1 METDGRLD
9 LAGRPQART
18 LIALIFVF
26 LFCGFHTRAR
36 ASVLAED
43 QASQVKRLYDAG
55 KWDAVVRAVPQSPAE
70 PADLELDR
78 GLALAQLHR
87 LREAEAAL
95 QAGHEGHPR
104 DPRFLVELGGIAYL
118 EKRFSTAKKELR
130 GALALDP
137 RDAYTNSLLA
147 SIYFLEG
154 NLEGALK
161 YWNRAGKPI
170 VSDLMY
176 DPQPRLDPLI
186 LDRAFQFSPGSVW
199 KRNQFLTTQAELASL
214 DLFPHTYFELAAQ
227 QDGSFK
233 LVWHDSEQPAWDST
247 KLDSIA
253 SMLRG
258 LPYQSVYPEFYN
270 LNHKGLN
277 WLSFVRWDDE
287 KRWLSSE
294 AAWPVE
300 ENPKRCIR
308 FYFVGRNENWNIT
321 RTLTPAVPSAAG
333 FNMRRAVIG
342 AEVASIAS
350 WRWRWNLAAEYS
362 YRDFRTLTGIPGP
375 AERFFSDS
383 SGLALRANIQRPLIR
398 FPERRFSLDAGASG
412 EAGKFTANPLGRY
425 GRVEG
430 SLAANWFP
438 KAQGEDY
445 ETSTL
450 LRAGGTAGQV
460 PFDELYML
468 GFDRDNDLWMRG
480 HNGLVNGQKGN
491 APLGTNFILSNSDID
506 KVVYDGGFL
515 LVKVGPFVDTGD
527 ITDPSQFF
535 GSPKWLTDTGLQATV
550 RVLGSFEFVFGY
562 GKDLRSGNN
571 TVYSTVTR

>member
-26 LFCGFHTRAR
+26 LFCGFHARAQ

-176 DPQPRLDPLI
+176 DPQPRLNPLI

>member
-1 METDGRLD
+1 METHRRLD
-9 LAGRPQART
+9 LAGRPQAR
-18 LIALIFVF
+18 ALIVLLFVF
-26 LFCGFHTRAR
+26 LFCAFQAR
-36 ASVLAED
+36 A
-43 QASQVKRLYDAG
+43 QASVPAADRASKVKRLYDAG

-95 QAGHEGHPR
+95 QAGHQGHPR

-130 GALALDP
+130 RALDMDP
-137 RDAYTNSLLA
+137 RDAYANNLLA

-154 NLEGALK
+154 NLEAALQ
-161 YWNRAGKPI
+161 YWNRAEKPI

-176 DPQPRLDPLI
+176 DPQPKLDPLI

-199 KRNQFLTTQAELASL
+199 KRNQFLTTQAELKLL
-214 DLFPHTYFELAAQ
+214 DLFPHTYYELAAQ
-227 QDGSFK
+227 PDGSFK
-233 LVWHDSEQPAWDST
+233 LVWHDSERPAWDST
-247 KLDSIA
+247 TLDSIA
-253 SMLRG
+253 PMLRG
-258 LPYQSVYPEFYN
+258 LPYQSVYPEFAN
-270 LNHKGLN
+270 LNNKGLN

-294 AAWPVE
+294 AAWPLE
-300 ENPKRCIR
+300 ENPKQRIR
-308 FYFVGRNENWNIT
+308 LYFVGRNENWNIT
-321 RTLTPAVPSAAG
+321 RTLAPTAPSAAG
-333 FNMRRAVIG
+333 FNMRRAVVG
-342 AEVASIAS
+342 AEVASIAG
-350 WRWRWNLAAEYS
+350 WQWQWNLAAEYS

-375 AERFFSDS
+375 AERFFTDS
-383 SGLALRANIQRPLIR
+383 SGLTLRANIQRSLIR

-412 EAGKFTANPLGRY
+412 EAGKFTAKPLGRY

-430 SLAANWFP
+430 LLAANWLP
-438 KAQGEDY
+438 QATGEDY
-445 ETSTL
+445 EVTSL
-450 LRAGGTAGQV
+450 LRTGGTAGQV

-468 GFDRDNDLWMRG
+468 GFDRDNELWMRG

-515 LVKVGPFVDTGD
+515 LVKAGPFVDTGD

-535 GSPKWLTDTGLQATV
+535 GSRKWLTDTGLQTTV
-550 RVLGSFEFVFGY
+550 RVLGSFEFVLGY

-571 TVYSTVTR
+571 TFYSTVTR

>member
-154 NLEGALK
+154 NLEAALK

-199 KRNQFLTTQAELASL
+199 KRNQFLTTQAELKLL
-214 DLFPHTYFELAAQ
+214 DLFPHTYYELAAQ
-227 QDGSFK
+227 PDGSFK
-233 LVWHDSEQPAWDST
+233 LVWQDSERPAWDST
-247 KLDSIA
+247 TLDSIA
-253 SMLRG
+253 PMLRG
-258 LPYQSVYPEFYN
+258 LPYQSVYPEFAN
-270 LNHKGLN
+270 LNNKGLN

-294 AAWPVE
+294 AAWPLE
-300 ENPKRCIR
+300 ENPKQRIR
-308 FYFVGRNENWNIT
+308 LYFVGRNENWNIT
-321 RTLTPAVPSAAG
+321 RTLAPTAPSAAG
-333 FNMRRAVIG
+333 FNMRRAVVG
-342 AEVASIAS
+342 AEVASIAG
-350 WRWRWNLAAEYS
+350 WQWQWNLAAEYS

-375 AERFFSDS
+375 AERFFTDS
-383 SGLALRANIQRPLIR
+383 SGLTLRANIQRSLIR

-412 EAGKFTANPLGRY
+412 EAGKFTAKPLGRY

-430 SLAANWFP
+430 LLAANWLP
-438 KAQGEDY
+438 QATGEDY
-445 ETSTL
+445 EVTSL
-450 LRAGGTAGQV
+450 LRTGGTAGQV

-468 GFDRDNDLWMRG
+468 GFDRDNELWMRG

-515 LVKVGPFVDTGD
+515 LVKAGPFVDTGD

-535 GSPKWLTDTGLQATV
+535 GSRKWLTDTGLQTTV
-550 RVLGSFEFVFGY
+550 RVLGSFEFVLGY

-571 TVYSTVTR
+571 TFYSTVTR

>member
-1 METDGRLD
+1 METHRRLD
-9 LAGRPQART
+9 LAGRPQAR
-18 LIALIFVF
+18 ALIVLLFVF
-26 LFCGFHTRAR
+26 LFCAFQAR
-36 ASVLAED
+36 AQASVPAAD
-43 QASQVKRLYDAG
+43 RASQVKRLYDAG
-55 KWDAVVRAVPQSPAE
+55 KWDAVVRAVRQSPAE

-95 QAGHEGHPR
+95 QAGHQGHPR

-130 GALALDP
+130 RALDMDP
-137 RDAYTNSLLA
+137 RDAYANNLLA

-154 NLEGALK
+154 NLEAALQ
-161 YWNRAGKPI
+161 YWNRAEKPI

-176 DPQPRLDPLI
+176 DPQPKLDPLI

-199 KRNQFLTTQAELASL
+199 KRNQFLTTQAELKLL
-214 DLFPHTYFELAAQ
+214 DLFPHTYYELAAQ
-227 QDGSFK
+227 PDGSFK
-233 LVWHDSEQPAWDST
+233 LVWHDSERPAWDST
-247 KLDSIA
+247 TLDSIA
-253 SMLRG
+253 PMLRG
-258 LPYQSVYPEFYN
+258 LPYQSVYPEFAN
-270 LNHKGLN
+270 LNNKGLN

-294 AAWPVE
+294 AAWPLE
-300 ENPKRCIR
+300 ENPKQRIR
-308 FYFVGRNENWNIT
+308 LYFVGRNENWNIT
-321 RTLTPAVPSAAG
+321 RTLAPTAPSAAG
-333 FNMRRAVIG
+333 FNMRRAVVG
-342 AEVASIAS
+342 AEVASIAG
-350 WRWRWNLAAEYS
+350 WQWQWNLAAEYS

-375 AERFFSDS
+375 AERFFTDS
-383 SGLALRANIQRPLIR
+383 SGLTLRANIQRSLIR

-412 EAGKFTANPLGRY
+412 EAGKFTAKPLGRY

-430 SLAANWFP
+430 LLAANWLP
-438 KAQGEDY
+438 QATGEDY
-445 ETSTL
+445 EVTSL
-450 LRAGGTAGQV
+450 LRTGGTAGQV

-468 GFDRDNDLWMRG
+468 GFDRDNELWMRG

-515 LVKVGPFVDTGD
+515 LVKAGPFVDTGD

-535 GSPKWLTDTGLQATV
+535 GSRKWLTDTGLQTTV
-550 RVLGSFEFVFGY
+550 RVLGSFEFVLGY

-571 TVYSTVTR
+571 TFYSTVTR

>member
-154 NLEGALK
+154 NLEAALK

>member
-350 WRWRWNLAAEYS
+350 WRWQWNLAAEYS

-571 TVYSTVTR
+571 TFYSTVTR

>member
-154 NLEGALK
+154 NLEAALK

-571 TVYSTVTR
+571 TFYSTVTR